1 MILQAC
7 QNASL
12 AKLQSPQKSASNSC
26 DPVPTLLSDP
36 DSNQHIT
43 LTSPHTVLLMSTVR
57 GGVAYRGAF
66 TGAIATQLSS
76 SDGNTDI
83 YSMYNQAVTA
93 MKADGQYIDQNPKL
107 EIVTNKKLVLQSARH
122 T

>member
-1 MILQAC
+1 MILQAR

-12 AKLQSPQKSASNSC
+12 ARLQSPQNSASNSCC

-43 LTSPHTVLLMSTVR
+43 LTRPHTVLLMSTVR

-66 TGAIATQLSS
+66 TGAIATQLNS

-93 MKADGQYIDQNPKL
+93 MKADGQYTAQNP
-107 EIVTNKKLVLQSARH
+107 
-122 T
+122 

>member
-26 DPVPTLLSDP
+26 DPVPILLSDP

-43 LTSPHTVLLMSTVR
+43 LTRPHTVLLMSTVR

-76 SDGNTDI
+76 SDGITDI
-83 YSMYNQAVTA
+83 YSMHNRAVA
-93 MKADGQYIDQNPKL
+93 VMKANGQ
-107 EIVTNKKLVLQSARH
+107 
-122 T
+122 